1 MSQNNFFPQ
10 PRDLRST
17 KKLCKDT
24 FFHLLSPVI
33 FATATVVTFVLLCN
47 YRFNFHCYTRCEA
60 MPTEKLAQKW
70 CCDLSWHLVQKITKG
85 IHSCKPASLNCPIN
99 SFRFMHPAP
108 DSATQ
113 NQTYSSWALFI
124 LRNGYPILHWTRLV
138 SKEWR
143 WGSNLRV
150 LETRALTLLVL
161 VFQLTGDFAWMK
173 PAKDNVLAQCEMQL
187 NRQVSDWVVNP
198 NTTLPGPSEA
208 YTDQFCIADC
218 GGAGTCVKGK

>member
-1 MSQNNFFPQ
+1 M
-10 PRDLRST
+10 
-17 KKLCKDT
+17 
-24 FFHLLSPVI
+24 
-33 FATATVVTFVLLCN
+33 
-47 YRFNFHCYTRCEA
+47 
-60 MPTEKLAQKW
+60 
-70 CCDLSWHLVQKITKG
+70 
-85 IHSCKPASLNCPIN
+85 
-99 SFRFMHPAP
+99 
-108 DSATQ
+108 
-113 NQTYSSWALFI
+113 
-124 LRNGYPILHWTRLV
+124 
-138 SKEWR
+138 
-143 WGSNLRV
+143 